1 MHTRL
6 TEFANSFSSPTA
18 PRTTPA
24 EVIARCHSRAAATS
38 GRSCPVCELC
48 VAGYTRAPPGHRWLR
63 HPASRIPRVSL
74 RSAFRRAIC
83 HVQLFLQIFFCHHE
97 DQDLRQICAPRD
109 LTTRQSAAK
118 LSICFGV
125 RALNSDSRTTGA
137 LTQQLFYA
145 GAYARNVIYTTLKMP
160 IRKPDSCAMVH
171 HDSARH
177 DDVIPW
183 STIRPWRAN
192 LASSAI

>member
-1 MHTRL
+1 
-6 TEFANSFSSPTA
+6 
-18 PRTTPA
+18 
-24 EVIARCHSRAAATS
+24 
-38 GRSCPVCELC
+38 
-48 VAGYTRAPPGHRWLR
+48 VAGPVPFASYALPAIPGHRPGTGGYATRL
-63 HPASRIPRVSL
+63 AEFAESRFG
-74 RSAFRRAIC
+74 AFRRAIC
-83 HVQLFLQIFFCHHE
+83 RAQLFLKIFFCRHE
-97 DQDLRQICAPRD
+97 DQDLRQFRAPRD

>member
-6 TEFANSFSSPTA
+6 TEFANSFSSPSA
-18 PRTTPA
+18 PRRTRA
-24 EVIARCHSRAAATS
+24 EVTARCHFRAAATS
-38 GRSCPVCELC
+38 GRSCPVCEIC

-118 LSICFGV
+118 LSVCFGV
-125 RALNSDSRTTGA
+125 RALNSKFPDDRRLNA
-137 LTQQLFYA
+137 
-145 GAYARNVIYTTLKMP
+145 TTLSRRGVRAKH
-160 IRKPDSCAMVH
+160 RLY
-171 HDSARH
+171 
-177 DDVIPW
+177 DVENADPK
-183 STIRPWRAN
+183 A
-192 LASSAI
+192 